1 MKSLARAGAALLG
14 GELRRTHSLAGGCLS
29 QIEHIYLADG
39 REAIVKSGP
48 APQTEA
54 AMLKAIAASGAPA
67 PAVLAGFASFANVSP
82 N

>member
-14 GELRRTHSLAGGCLS
+14 GEPRRTHSLAGGSLS
-29 QIEHIYLADG
+29 QIEHIYFADG

-67 PAVLAGFASFANVSP
+67 RPCLR
-82 N
+82 